1 MQHEVGLL
9 MSDIYDKF
17 SDQDAIERMW
27 RQRRQEDLRNA
38 IDRIIDEAA
47 EKGTFDNLPGKGK
60 PLKRNRNPYAAD
72 QSLAYEL
79 LQNNDY
85 TLPWIAKRNEIVDKM
100 AALRTALAADWARYQ
115 QRWQQE
121 GSVTR
126 AELQAEWTDRL
137 RECAA
142 QIVEMNQEIGL
153 ANLNI
158 PVANLELFKLALDAE
173 LMRVGAKRTLGD

>member
-1 MQHEVGLL
+1 

-17 SDQDAIERMW
+17 SDQDAIERMR

-85 TLPWIAKRNEIVDKM
+85 TLPWIAKRNELVDKS
-100 AALRTALAADWARYQ
+100 AALRAALAADWARYQ
-115 QRWQQE
+115 QRYQQAT
-121 GSVTR
+121 STTQ
-126 AELQAEWTDRL
+126 ADLQAEWADRL
-137 RECAA
+137 RDYAA
-142 QIVEMNQEIGL
+142 QVVELNQEISR
-153 ANLNI
+153 ANLTI
-158 PVANLELFKLALDAE
+158 PVANLELFKLTLDGE
-173 LMRVGAKRTLGD
+173 LQRVGASRMLGA